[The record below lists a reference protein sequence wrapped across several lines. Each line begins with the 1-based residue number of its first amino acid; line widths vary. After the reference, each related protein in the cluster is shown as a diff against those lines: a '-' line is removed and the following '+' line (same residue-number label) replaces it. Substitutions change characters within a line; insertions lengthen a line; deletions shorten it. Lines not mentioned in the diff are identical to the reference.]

1 MADDFDPE
9 QFLGSTQVG
18 GLMFILWF
26 SFYVEMEKNQFK
38 NLQIPILVIG
48 TKADIVDDAQRIK
61 QLQRSGNIADQ
72 CGADEICLNT
82 HDSKSLAA
90 GTTDAVKLGR
100 FFDKVIERKYYSRE
114 SSTFADRRKYTTP
127 FTSPFT
133 TPFTSPVNS
142 PLE

>member
-1 MADDFDPE
+1 MNN
-9 QFLGSTQVG
+9 
-18 GLMFILWF
+18 FIC
-26 SFYVEMEKNQFK
+26 
-38 NLQIPILVIG
+38 
-48 TKADIVDDAQRIK
+48 
-61 QLQRSGNIADQ
+61 IADQ

-114 SSTFADRRKYTTP
+114 NSVYGDKRKYATP

-133 TPFTSPVNS
+133 TPYTTPTMISPVLVNQTN
-142 PLE
+142 